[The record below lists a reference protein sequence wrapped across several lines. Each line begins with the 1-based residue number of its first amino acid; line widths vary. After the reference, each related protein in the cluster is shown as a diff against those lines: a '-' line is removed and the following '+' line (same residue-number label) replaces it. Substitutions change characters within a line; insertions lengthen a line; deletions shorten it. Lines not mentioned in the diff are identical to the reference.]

1 MEGLIM
7 AAQLITGLAIL
18 VVLHEAGH
26 YFAARAFGIKVEK
39 FYLFFDAWNIK
50 LFSFKKGD
58 TEYGIGWLPLGGYV
72 KIAGMID
79 ESMDTE
85 AIKKAPEPW
94 EFRSKPAWQRL
105 IVMLGGVTV
114 NIILGILIFSMMTFS
129 YGETYLPIDQVNK
142 HGIVALDLGKEI
154 GFQTGDKLIS
164 INHRK
169 IERFEEILGAEV
181 ILGDNI
187 VFNVNREGRMVDIP
201 IPVDFAEKFT
211 DAKGN
216 TFLDKRH
223 TFFVQEVF
231 PNSNAEKAG
240 ILPNDVFL
248 TVNGQQTKLFDQVV
262 SILEN
267 NKGKEVNLLVSRNNR
282 EVPLTVQVDGN
293 GKLGFVSS
301 TNDFQLAHLD
311 FGLAESFVIGNR
323 RAWGILYENIK
334 GLGKIFRGEISA
346 SKSLHGPIGI
356 ATIYGGIW
364 NWKKFWIITGLLS
377 MVLAFVNIL
386 PIPALDGGHAM
397 FLIIEMV
404 SGKALS
410 DKFLERT
417 QIAGIIILL
426 TLMTFIIGNDIWKHI
441 LN

>member
-1 MEGLIM
+1 MEGLVM
-7 AAQLITGLAIL
+7 TAQLLLGLAVL
-18 VVLHEAGH
+18 VTLHEFGH
-26 YFAARAFGIKVEK
+26 YVTARMFDMRVDR
-39 FYLFFDAWNIK
+39 FYIFFDAWGKK

-58 TEYGIGWLPLGGYV
+58 TEFGIGWLPIGGYV

-79 ESMDTE
+79 ESLDTE
-85 AIKKAPEPW
+85 ALKAEPQPW

-114 NIILGILIFSMMTFS
+114 NVILGILIFSMMTWG
-129 YGETYLPIDQVNK
+129 YGESYLPIDQVNK

-164 INHRK
+164 INNRRLEK
-169 IERFEEILGAEV
+169 FKEILGAEV
-181 ILGDNI
+181 ILGDNV
-187 VFNVNREGRMVDIP
+187 VFNVNRGGNMIDIP

-216 TFLDKRH
+216 TFIEKRH
-223 TFFVQEVF
+223 TYFIQEVF
-231 PNSNAEKAG
+231 PNSNAEKGG
-240 ILPNDVFL
+240 ILPNDEIL
-248 TVNGQQTKLFDQVV
+248 TINGQGAKFFDQLTT
-262 SILEN
+262 IFQE
-267 NKGKEVNLLVSRNNR
+267 NKGKEVNILVSRNNR
-282 EVPLTVQVDGN
+282 EVPLNVQVGEDGKV
-293 GKLGFVSS
+293 GL
-301 TNDFQLAHLD
+301 TDFEYAHLEYS
-311 FGLAESFVIGNR
+311 LSESFVLGNR
-323 RAWGILYENIK
+323 RAWSILYENIK

-356 ATIYGGIW
+356 ATIYGGVW
-364 NWKKFWIITGLLS
+364 DWKKFWIITGLLS

-397 FLIIEMV
+397 FLIMEMV

-426 TLMTFIIGNDIWKHI
+426 SLMTFIIGNDIWKHI